1 METEKDKK
9 EHKERSLEELI
20 EENKNLNALIQNVP
34 GGVMCCSADMDNGL
48 ELLEYSDGFLKLLGY
63 TAEELKEKYDNKFC
77 SIIYEEDWEATAK
90 SVGEQMSRGSTK
102 KIEYRVKCG
111 DGTLKMIYD
120 QGQLVRRNGYDVYY
134 CILSDVTE
142 QRAVTEALR
151 LSLERH
157 QIIMEQTRDIIF
169 EWDVEKD
176 SVMWSDNWK
185 EKFGYQAFSTNVEQ
199 ELLENGHIYPE
210 DRETLMQL
218 YYKLVGNAT
227 YEETE
232 IRIQRID
239 GVFIWCRIR
248 ASLQL
253 GASGDK
259 KKVIGVIID
268 IDNERQEAEKLKE
281 RAEKDALTGVYNKGT
296 VQMLG
301 DQYLSKMKRGEMAAF
316 FMIDID
322 DFKYI
327 NDVYGHL
334 SGDVILAE
342 IAAGLKR
349 IFRSG
354 DIIGRIGGDEFAV
367 IMKDIREVDAVE
379 RKAQEVIGI
388 FNHLLEEDKYTFSS
402 SIGIAFA
409 PKHGYAFET
418 MYKKADIALYKAKAE
433 GKNTWRFYEEGLK
446 MESSIGNGYSTQR
459 KADNSEEMWQGEAGI
474 VSYIFSSL
482 YESEDVRRGI
492 EDILNIVG
500 TQFGVSRAYIF
511 EDTEDGA
518 ATYNTFEWCRE
529 GIGPQKEE
537 LQGVPGS
544 VLGDYYSN
552 FNANGLLYCRDIREL
567 DEPLREL
574 LEKQGIKS
582 MLQCLIMDKGEKKGF
597 VGFDECET
605 NRLWTKQ
612 QIDTLS
618 VISQVISVFLRKERA
633 QEALC
638 RLVQGMPAEAA
649 EDKQCMSH

>member
-1 METEKDKK
+1 METEKDKR
-9 EHKERSLEELI
+9 EYKERLLEELI

-34 GGVMCCSADMDNGL
+34 GGVMCCNADVESGL
-48 ELLEYSDGFLKLLGY
+48 ELLEYSDGFLRLLGY
-63 TAEELKEKYDNKFC
+63 TSEELKERYDNKFRY
-77 SIIYEEDWEATAK
+77 IIYEQDWDATMQ
-90 SVGEQMSRGSTK
+90 SVEEQMGRGNTK

-120 QGQLVRRNGYDVYY
+120 QGQLVRRNGHDVYY

-142 QRAVTEALR
+142 QRAMTEELR

-169 EWDVEKD
+169 EWDVEND

-185 EKFGYQAFSTNVEQ
+185 EKFGYHAFVCQVEQ
-199 ELLENGHIYPE
+199 ELMENPHIYPE

-218 YYKLVGNAT
+218 YHSLLGDTPYV
-227 YEETE
+227 ESE

-253 GASGDK
+253 STSGDK

-268 IDNERQEAEKLKE
+268 IDNEKQEAEKLKE

-301 DQYLSKMKRGEMAAF
+301 DQYFSKMKRGELAAF

-342 IAAGLKR
+342 IAAGLKQ

-367 IMKDIREVDAVE
+367 IMKDVRKVEAVE
-379 RKAQEVIGI
+379 RKAKEIIGI
-388 FNHLLEEDKYTFSS
+388 FNHLLEGDKCMFSS
-402 SIGIAFA
+402 SIGISFA
-409 PKHGYAFET
+409 PEHGYGFET
-418 MYKKADIALYKAKAE
+418 MYKKADIALYKAKAS
-433 GKNTWRFYEEGLK
+433 GKNTWKIYEQGLK
-446 MESSIGNGYSTQR
+446 MEDISGGSYAGQH
-459 KADNSEEMWQGEAGI
+459 KADRSEEIWQGEAGI

-482 YESEDVRRGI
+482 YQSEDPYKGI

-500 TQFGVSRAYIF
+500 TQFEVSRVYIF
-511 EDTEDGA
+511 EHAEDGA
-518 ATYNTFEWCRE
+518 VFYNTFEWCRE
-529 GIGPQKEE
+529 GIESQKEE
-537 LQGVPGS
+537 LQGVTES
-544 VLGDYYSN
+544 TAGDYYSN
-552 FNANGLLYCRDIREL
+552 FNENGLFYCRDIREL
-567 DEPLREL
+567 EDPLRTL
-574 LEKQGIKS
+574 LDKQHIKS
-582 MLQCLIMDKGEKKGF
+582 VLQCLILDKGKKRGF
-597 VGFDECET
+597 IGFDECRT

-618 VISQVISVFLRKERA
+618 VISQVISVFLRKERV
-633 QEALC
+633 QEELNG
-638 RLVQGMPAEAA
+638 RLREVAASAEA
-649 EDKQCMSH
+649 KQGISH